1 MKKRFSELQKKVD
14 LKKITPFPNIS
25 SWSSSFSPLPVSWLI
40 SSILFFFI
48 VSVVAPVFWPQ
59 LYKVDLKTT
68 PTTLNIILGIAGI
81 LVYILEPVIWHNNI
95 YAGEN
100 VKADTDE
107 TDKDKNESWFSLIA
121 SLIITTAIGILVAM
135 PYVAVL
141 IFKPI
146 FRAMILYVSLSFLN
160 FNQGDTGSNPI
171 FVFFVTADILLYYL
185 GMIVPKWKFNPVNA
199 IVKFLKI
206 NNRPLARSV
215 GSILLIIHTALIY
228 ALLLGVVYYDI
239 GKHPE
244 KLNLKFLAMWWLFL
258 TVYTRMSF
266 ITDDFEPE
274 KVLRS
279 MSRRDITL
287 NILTIVISFISFIWP
302 FYFS

>member
-1 MKKRFSELQKKVD
+1 MKKTLSSLQKKVD
-14 LKKITPFPNIS
+14 LKKISPFPNIS
-25 SWSSSFSPLPVSWLI
+25 TGSSSFSPLPVSWLI

-48 VSVVAPVFWPQ
+48 VSVVSPVFWPQ
-59 LYKVDLKTT
+59 LNKVDLQTA

-95 YAGEN
+95 YADE
-100 VKADTDE
+100 KEKDDTDE
-107 TDKDKNESWFSLIA
+107 AVKNESWFSLIA
-121 SLIITTAIGILVAM
+121 TLLITTAIGILVAI
-135 PYVAVL
+135 PYVAII
-141 IFKPI
+141 IFKPV

-160 FNQGDTGSNPI
+160 FDQGATGSNPI
-171 FVFFVTADILLYYL
+171 FVFIVTADILLYYL

-199 IVKFLKI
+199 IVKLLKI

-239 GKHPE
+239 SKHPE
-244 KLNLKFLAMWWLFL
+244 KLNLKFLAWWWLFL
-258 TVYTRMSF
+258 TIYTRMSF
-266 ITDDFEPE
+266 ITDDFEPDR
-274 KVLRS
+274 VLRS
-279 MSRRDITL
+279 MSRRDIIL

-302 FYFS
+302 FYFT